1 MGKREKMFDDNGLFS
16 ETFRSPDI
24 HFISAFV
31 FVMLGVTP
39 LSISKFMLL
48 LTKKIKKH
56 GLKDKWK
63 TSRAWFLY

>member
-31 FVMLGVTP
+31 FVMLGVRP
-39 LSISKFMLL
+39 LSIFKFMLL
-48 LTKKIKKH
+48 LTEKIK
-56 GLKDKWK
+56 GM
-63 TSRAWFLY
+63 A